1 MLKVNESAL
10 RSLVK
15 PDVLT
20 QGIGRRTVSPVTPW
34 RVVTTTPSC
43 QTDIHVLLNST
54 RSGNESGM
62 KAKPVQEA

>member
-20 QGIGRRTVSPVTPW
+20 QGIGRCTVSP
-34 RVVTTTPSC
+34 VTTTPSC

-54 RSGNESGM
+54 CSGNESGM